1 MFWSAE
7 ENAKIAKL
15 EYVAL
20 AVDFNMNVE
29 KYLYEYDYHQ
39 SNMYR
44 ISYNPKESSNR
55 LHRLLKFQVQKRF
68 VVIEKDDDMLNIVGH
83 YDEIDLVK
91 NNQVVVDLQTTIFAD
106 IKV

>member
-29 KYLYEYDYHQ
+29 KYLYEYDYH
-39 SNMYR
+39 
-44 ISYNPKESSNR
+44 P
-55 LHRLLKFQVQKRF
+55 
-68 VVIEKDDDMLNIVGH
+68 
-83 YDEIDLVK
+83 IDYI
-91 NNQVVVDLQTTIFAD
+91 DC
-106 IKV
+106 